1 FSSWSMTVWNAGNGC
16 APTTFVPLM
25 KKVGVPV
32 APTAAPSLASEST
45 LSLNLPE
52 SSAALNLAML
62 RPSSSAYFSSDGR
75 SSACW
80 LANSLSWYG
89 QNFPCSLAASAAS
102 AARCA
107 LSWNGSGS
115 CLKAIFT
122 FPLYPSSISLS
133 TGTAREQN
141 GHWKSLNRTTVTFAL
156 LGPLTG
162 ASPSLMFCLPSGA
175 AGADGAADGAG
186 ASAAASMRFLYTS
199 LSGVPPLISSS

>member
-1 FSSWSMTVWNAGNGC
+1 
-16 APTTFVPLM
+16 M
-25 KKVGVPV
+25 KNVGVPV

-52 SSAALNLAML
+52 SSAALNLPML
-62 RPSSSAYFSSDGR
+62 SPSSSAYFSSEGR

-89 QNFPCSLAASAAS
+89 QNLPCSLAASAAS
-102 AARCA
+102 AARWA

-115 CLKAIFT
+115 CLNAIFT
-122 FPLYPSSISLS
+122 FPLYSSSICLS

-141 GHWKSLNRTTVTFAL
+141 GHWKSLNATTVTLAP

-175 AGADGAADGAG
+175 AGADGEGAG
-186 ASAAASMRFLYTS
+186 ASAAASIRFL
-199 LSGVPPLISSS
+199 

>member
-1 FSSWSMTVWNAGNGC
+1 MTVLKASNGW
-16 APTTFVPLM
+16 APTTLVPLM
-25 KKVGVPV
+25 KNVGVPV
-32 APTAAPSLASEST
+32 APTAAPSLASAST

-52 SSAALNLAML
+52 SSAALNLPMF

-89 QNFPCSLAASAAS
+89 QNLPCSLAARAAS

-115 CLKAIFT
+115 CLKAILT
-122 FPLYPSSISLS
+122 LPLYSSSICFI

-141 GHWKSLNRTTVTFAL
+141 GHWKSLNATTVTLAP

-175 AGADGAADGAG
+175 AGADGDPDGAG
-186 ASAAASMRFLYTS
+186 ASAAASIR
-199 LSGVPPLISSS
+199 